1 MTEADTLQ
9 VISNMI
15 REVVGEDWDFD
26 EPITMD
32 STFNGDLELESIEF
46 VALAER
52 MTAHYGENVD
62 FAAWFSELD
71 FEEIVDLTVGDVV
84 RYVDECRTSE

>member
-1 MTEADTLQ
+1 MTEQDTLQ

-15 REVVGEDWDFD
+15 REVVGEDWNFD
-26 EPITMD
+26 DPITMD

-52 MTAHYGENVD
+52 MTAHYGDDVD
-62 FAAWFSELD
+62 FAGWFSKLS
-71 FEEIVDLTVGDVV
+71 FEEIVELTVGDVV
-84 RYVDECRTSE
+84 RYVDGCR